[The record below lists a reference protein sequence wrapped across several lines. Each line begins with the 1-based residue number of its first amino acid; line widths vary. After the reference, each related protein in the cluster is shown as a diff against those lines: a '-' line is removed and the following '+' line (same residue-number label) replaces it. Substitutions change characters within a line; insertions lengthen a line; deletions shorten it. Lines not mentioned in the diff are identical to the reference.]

1 MTWEEIQVNLGRRS
15 QRCFQAKVAPANL
28 RHRCLLWVICGRAMS
43 ALPPEAD
50 MTELLES
57 NIGESKRYTRN
68 RHKCALHLSRA
79 LLCKQRGVL
88 LAQFTLEQFAARV
101 PRQGFSEHNVLRH
114 LERRQMFGAM
124 SINCFL

>member
-15 QRCFQAKVAPANL
+15 QRCFQAKSCARKSAP
-28 RHRCLLWVICGRAMS
+28 LWVISGRAMS

-101 PRQGFSEHNVLRH
+101 PRQGFSEHNVHRH